1 MSFSNLRSGNF
12 AGLLPSVRLKFAL
25 IVIGCTLLS
34 SVAVSV
40 SSYEI
45 GKRGLIEASKLRFEA
60 LASAQSKA
68 LNAYGTRV
76 EQTLGEVSQNT
87 AIGEMANNAAS
98 FLTPYTDAIAKAF
111 KDKSK
116 SVEERAA
123 YDGADQKLIYSVR
136 YSGIHNV
143 LSTSRRNADI
153 NDIYIIDREGLIVY
167 TVTKGDEFN
176 TNLSEPIN
184 DRVRGFYAAVDG
196 QASNNIA
203 RSGFITGSWE
213 DSAVSAFV
221 AKPLTVSVYG
231 RSERRGTVMI
241 RIAAEKLES
250 FLSPETLG
258 ASVDE
263 AFLLS
268 SDGKIRAGQGSGRT
282 VSIKLQSAA
291 QAGTSGSLITTDD
304 QHRMFYSYRPVNLFG
319 ETLLLVVGQNESK
332 MLASANQLAL
342 WAFLATLVV
351 LAMAGTVGFVA
362 SSKFTKPLI
371 SLSRLMALLNSGER
385 NFLIPEL
392 NRKDEI
398 GSMAHALEAFRQS
411 AIEKAQMAERSKE
424 ITMEIEADRL
434 RNEQERSKS
443 AQEIQHAMSALATG
457 LQHLAEGKLNVRLLT
472 PFEGSL
478 DNLRGDFNTSVEQ
491 LEATIQTLARSADT
505 MHAGSVDLG
514 DASEDLAY
522 RTERQAATLEEVAA
536 SVSEI
541 NSLVHGLLRLCETTV
556 NITEETHFSARQSA
570 VVVGEAMIAME
581 RMEMSS
587 SKIIQIIDVID
598 QIAFQTNLLALNAGV
613 EAARAGEA
621 GKGFA
626 VVAQEVRD
634 LAQRSSDAAKSI
646 SGLIN
651 TSTNDIANGVAL
663 VIKTGAHLTE
673 IERKIATVNANIAA
687 LSDAAT
693 DQSAKLS
700 AINSSMAALDLV
712 TQQNAAMVEETT
724 ASAATLAQEADTLK
738 QQVSRFEISYGGE
751 TAFVGVLA
759 A

>member
-1 MSFSNLRSGNF
+1 MSLSNFELRSF
-12 AGLLPSVRLKFAL
+12 PKALASVRLKFAL

-45 GKRGLIEASKLRFEA
+45 GKAGLIDASKLRFEA
-60 LASAQSKA
+60 LANAQSKA
-68 LNAYGTRV
+68 LSAYGTRV

-87 AIGEMANNAAS
+87 AIGDMANNAAA
-98 FLTPYTDAIAKAF
+98 FLTPYSEAIAKVF

-116 SVEERAA
+116 SIEERAS
-123 YDGADQKLIYSVR
+123 YDGADQKLIYSIR

-143 LSTSRRNADI
+143 LSTSRRNAEI
-153 NDIYIIDREGLIVY
+153 NDIYVIDRDGLIVY
-167 TVTKGDEFN
+167 TVTKGDDFN
-176 TNLSEPIN
+176 TNLSEPVN
-184 DRVRGFYAAVDG
+184 DRVRNFYAAVDAQSG
-196 QASNNIA
+196 NDIA
-203 RSGFITGSWE
+203 RSGFMPGAWE
-213 DSAVSAFV
+213 DSPISAFV
-221 AKPLTVSVYG
+221 AKPLTVSVFG

-241 RIAAEKLES
+241 RIGAEKLGS
-250 FLSPETLG
+250 FLSLETLG

-268 SDGKIRAGQGSGRT
+268 SNGDIRSGLNSGGPVPAKLLVAAEAG
-282 VSIKLQSAA
+282 I
-291 QAGTSGSLITTDD
+291 SGSLLTTDD

-319 ETLLLVVGQNESK
+319 EKLLLVVGQNESK

-351 LAMAGTVGFVA
+351 LVVAGAVGLVA
-362 SSKFTKPLI
+362 STKFTKPLT
-371 SLSRLMALLNSGER
+371 SLARLMELLNSGDKS
-385 NFLIPEL
+385 FVIPEL
-392 NRKDEI
+392 RRKDEI
-398 GSMAHALEAFRQS
+398 GNMAHALEAFRQS
-411 AIEKAQMAERSKE
+411 AIEKAQMAEHSKE
-424 ITMEIEADRL
+424 IALEIEANRL
-434 RNEQERSKS
+434 QNEQERLRS
-443 AQEIQHAMSALATG
+443 AEAIQHAMSALATG
-457 LQHLAEGKLNVRLLT
+457 LQELADGKLNVRLET

-478 DNLRGDFNTSVEQ
+478 DNLRGDFNRSVEQ
-491 LEATIQTLARSADT
+491 LQGTILALARSADT
-505 MHAGSVDLG
+505 MHAGSLDLG
-514 DASEDLAY
+514 DASKDLAY
-522 RTERQAATLEEVAA
+522 RTEKQAVTLEEVAA

-541 NSLVHGLLRLCETTV
+541 NELVLGLLNLCDKTV
-556 NITEETHFSARQSA
+556 LITEETYAGAQQSA
-570 VVVGEAMIAME
+570 VVVGEAITAMR
-581 RMEMSS
+581 RMELSS

-651 TSTNDIANGVAL
+651 TSANDIADGVAL
-663 VIKTGAHLTE
+663 VLKTGAHLTE
-673 IERKIATVNANIAA
+673 IERKVASVNANIAA
-687 LSDAAT
+687 LSNAAT
-693 DQSAKLS
+693 DQSMKLS
-700 AINSSMAALDLV
+700 AINASIGALDLV

-724 ASAATLAQEADTLK
+724 ASASTLALEADSLK
-738 QQVSRFEISYGGE
+738 RQVSRFDISEGTSFTYS
-751 TAFVGVLA
+751 GVRA

>member
-1 MSFSNLRSGNF
+1 MSLSNFELRSF
-12 AGLLPSVRLKFAL
+12 PKALASVRLKFAL

-45 GKRGLIEASKLRFEA
+45 GKAGLIDASKLRFEA
-60 LASAQSKA
+60 LANAQSKA
-68 LNAYGTRV
+68 LSAYGTRV

-87 AIGEMANNAAS
+87 AIGDMANNAAA
-98 FLTPYTDAIAKAF
+98 FLTPYSEAIAKVF

-116 SVEERAA
+116 SIEERAS
-123 YDGADQKLIYSVR
+123 YDGADQKLIYSIR

-143 LSTSRRNADI
+143 LSTSRRNAEI
-153 NDIYIIDREGLIVY
+153 NDIYVIDRDGLIVY
-167 TVTKGDEFN
+167 TVTKGDDFN
-176 TNLSEPIN
+176 TNLSEPVN
-184 DRVRGFYAAVDG
+184 DRVRNFYAAVDAQSG
-196 QASNNIA
+196 NDIA
-203 RSGFITGSWE
+203 RSGFMPGAWE
-213 DSAVSAFV
+213 DSPISAFV
-221 AKPLTVSVYG
+221 AKPLTVSVFG

-241 RIAAEKLES
+241 RIGAEKLGS
-250 FLSPETLG
+250 FLSLETLG

-268 SDGKIRAGQGSGRT
+268 SNGDIRSGLNSGGPVPAKLLVAAEAG
-282 VSIKLQSAA
+282 I
-291 QAGTSGSLITTDD
+291 SGSLLTTDD

-319 ETLLLVVGQNESK
+319 EKLLLVVGQNESK

-351 LAMAGTVGFVA
+351 LVVAGAVGLVA
-362 SSKFTKPLI
+362 STKFTKPLT
-371 SLSRLMALLNSGER
+371 SLARLMELLNSGDKS
-385 NFLIPEL
+385 FVIPEL
-392 NRKDEI
+392 RRKDEI
-398 GSMAHALEAFRQS
+398 GNMAHALEAFRQS
-411 AIEKAQMAERSKE
+411 AIEKAQMAEHFKE
-424 ITMEIEADRL
+424 IALEIEANRL
-434 RNEQERSKS
+434 QNEQERLRS
-443 AQEIQHAMSALATG
+443 AQAIQHAMSALATG
-457 LQHLAEGKLNVRLLT
+457 LQELADGKLNVRLET

-478 DNLRGDFNTSVEQ
+478 DNLRGDFNRSVEQ
-491 LEATIQTLARSADT
+491 LQGTILALARSADT
-505 MHAGSVDLG
+505 MHAGSLDLG
-514 DASEDLAY
+514 DASKDLAY
-522 RTERQAATLEEVAA
+522 RTEKQAVTLEEVAA

-541 NSLVHGLLRLCETTV
+541 NELVLGLLNLCDKTV
-556 NITEETHFSARQSA
+556 LITEETYAGAQQSA
-570 VVVGEAMIAME
+570 VVVGEAITAMR
-581 RMEMSS
+581 RMELSS

-651 TSTNDIANGVAL
+651 TSANDIADGVAL
-663 VIKTGAHLTE
+663 VLKTGAHLTE
-673 IERKIATVNANIAA
+673 IERKVASVNANIAA
-687 LSDAAT
+687 LSNAAT
-693 DQSAKLS
+693 DQSMKLS
-700 AINSSMAALDLV
+700 AINASIGALDLV

-724 ASAATLAQEADTLK
+724 ASASTLALEADSLK
-738 QQVSRFEISYGGE
+738 RQVSRFDISERTSFTYS
-751 TAFVGVLA
+751 GVRA